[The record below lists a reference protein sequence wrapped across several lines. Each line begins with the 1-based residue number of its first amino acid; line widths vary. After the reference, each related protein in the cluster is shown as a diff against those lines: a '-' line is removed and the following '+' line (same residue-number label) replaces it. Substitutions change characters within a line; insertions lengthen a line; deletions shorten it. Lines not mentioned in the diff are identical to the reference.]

1 MAKSKVRK
9 KKNKKNTRI
18 SYVDKIISNIKNKSK
33 TLKVNFE
40 NDRSIKQSL
49 DIYIDKLLQS
59 VVFDLEEYTLN
70 IQNKEFEIASE
81 ILFKQYE
88 SELETL
94 EQVKKVINEE
104 MDLGTCAR
112 QVLSKQQ
119 EKIEAINFFNMKTYN
134 LKPKEFIGKV
144 VRGIFDSDSIIKN
157 IRSNVSKAYFE
168 YVYTDFFKKLEE
180 YHTEIIQAQI
190 NKASI
195 IFSTEVE
202 SLNRIVEET
211 EELLNTLA
219 NNNFEKTQFE
229 DKVDDTIKIIKSKN
243 RLRGTYKSL
252 HKFAQSLGFIPDR
265 QRGTSHL
272 IFKKDGITVP
282 IPNKSGD
289 IKPGLLSS
297 IIKQLGSNRD
307 EFIQFN
313 I

>member
-9 KKNKKNTRI
+9 KNNKKNTRI

-40 NDRSIKQSL
+40 NDKSIKQSL
-49 DIYIDKLLQS
+49 DIYIDQLLQS
-59 VVFDLEEYTLN
+59 VVFELEEYTLN

-94 EQVKKVINEE
+94 EQVKKVINGE

-195 IFSTEVE
+195 IF
-202 SLNRIVEET
+202 
-211 EELLNTLA
+211 
-219 NNNFEKTQFE
+219 
-229 DKVDDTIKIIKSKN
+229 
-243 RLRGTYKSL
+243 
-252 HKFAQSLGFIPDR
+252 
-265 QRGTSHL
+265 
-272 IFKKDGITVP
+272 
-282 IPNKSGD
+282 
-289 IKPGLLSS
+289 
-297 IIKQLGSNRD
+297 
-307 EFIQFN
+307 
-313 I
+313 